1 MMIFHRIIK
10 SRWQLTCRSYTQTT
24 KRPIWNESVPIQLAQ
39 CRFPGLAIFNA
50 KIYFS
55 NKIYGNNFIKQHSET
70 VMVWNYQN
78 SHCSLRKNYCVIY
91 YNFRDTF
98 LPNSFVSKTRPLD
111 GSEII
116 VTRKSS
122 ATASVSLLLAA
133 VHTVSQAPSIT
144 MIALSFFLSW
154 LDSFTPLLPFFGAAD
169 CLRLELRSE
178 VLRWCFFDYNLIWSL
193 IFLSARPYA
202 SARTS
207 TSMAM

>member
-1 MMIFHRIIK
+1 MMIFHRIVK
-10 SRWQLTCRSYTQTT
+10 SRWQLSCRSYTQTT

-50 KIYFS
+50 KIYLS

-78 SHCSLRKNYCVIY
+78 SHCSLRKKYCVIY

-122 ATASVSLLLAA
+122 AIASVSLLWRLCIQSLNPSHWSLYHSFSPDLIPSHHCYHFSELPTAF
-133 VHTVSQAPSIT
+133 VWNSDRKFCVDVSLIIIWSGHW
-144 MIALSFFLSW
+144 FFLS
-154 LDSFTPLLPFFGAAD
+154 
-169 CLRLELRSE
+169 
-178 VLRWCFFDYNLIWSL
+178 V
-193 IFLSARPYA
+193 RPYA